1 MERYGG
7 HVWPGGTAVM
17 KNEVENLLGD
27 GMERFTSDLQAPAGL
42 LRNAAQRRRR
52 RLALRSVAG
61 SAAVLAAGAVAL
73 VAVVVPGGAENPGV
87 GSAAVVKRVDKAL
100 SAAEP
105 GEIAQ
110 MTVTT
115 SGAAGPGIATKT

>member
-1 MERYGG
+1 M
-7 HVWPGGTAVM
+7 
-17 KNEVENLLGD
+17 NNDVENLLRE

-42 LRNAAQRRRR
+42 IRNAAQRRRR

-73 VAVVVPGGAENPGV
+73 VAVVVPGVAENPAV
-87 GSAAVVKRVDKAL
+87 ASAAVVKRVDKAL

-105 GEIAQ
+105 G
-110 MTVTT
+110 
-115 SGAAGPGIATKT
+115 